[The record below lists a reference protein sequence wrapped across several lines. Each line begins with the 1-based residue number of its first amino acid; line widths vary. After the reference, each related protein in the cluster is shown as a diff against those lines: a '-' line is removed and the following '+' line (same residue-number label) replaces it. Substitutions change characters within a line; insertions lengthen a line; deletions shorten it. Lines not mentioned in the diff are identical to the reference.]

1 MNPELLLGVGDFQYQ
16 YISTILLGW
25 DRLYGPKPNG
35 GLFPIV
41 RPTAGPTHDVTSCTD
56 LLYEVYF
63 GRPAMRLYS
72 FNIGAWHIISLPS
85 AAYRYGCDTAGV
97 LAALNADLNA
107 STQPCTLAFF
117 HEPYWTRPTSEHS
130 RETALRPWIQ
140 ALYDHNAEVVVQAH
154 NHDYQ
159 RFAPQDPSDNLD
171 TARGLRAFVV
181 GTGGISL
188 YSFTGTVPNVEASN
202 DTTYG
207 ALKLVLHANSY
218 DFQFVRA
225 AGGSFTDSGSGTCH

>member
-1 MNPELLLGVGDFQYQ
+1 MNPELLLGVGDFQYTD
-16 YISTILLGW
+16 ISLILNGW
-25 DRLYGPKPNG
+25 NLMYGPSPA
-35 GLFPIV
+35 GLFSIV

-63 GRPAMRLYS
+63 GRAAMRLYS
-72 FNIGAWHIISLPS
+72 FDIGAWHIISLPS
-85 AAYRYGCDTAGV
+85 AAYDYGCDTAGV

-140 ALYDHNAEVVVQAH
+140 ALYDHNAELVVQGH

-159 RFAPQDPSDNLD
+159 RFAPHDPSDNLER
-171 TARGLRAFVV
+171 ARGLRAFVV

-188 YSFTGTVPNVEASN
+188 YNFTGTVPNVAASN